1 MPHRTVAS
9 RQPVALAAVALV
21 YQLVLFD
28 PRGYSVLHNLCQGLM
43 VVPTLVLAVR
53 LALAD
58 DGTAAHPPALR
69 RLLYG
74 TLLGF
79 VAPGVI
85 LGTSGFTGGDLP
97 VSMAAWFN
105 FVFPLACM
113 AALRGPR
120 LPALALA

>member
-1 MPHRTVAS
+1 MLPCG
-9 RQPVALAAVALV
+9 LAAVVTLV
-21 YQLVLFD
+21 YQLVLYD
-28 PRGYSVLHNLCQGLM
+28 PRGYRVLHNLCQGLM

-69 RLLYG
+69 RLLYA

-79 VAPGVI
+79 VAPGVL

-97 VSMAAWFN
+97 VSMAAWVN
-105 FVFPLACM
+105 FVFPLACI
-113 AALRGPR
+113 ATLRA
-120 LPALALA
+120 PALPVA